1 MIGGETDCAGI
12 GFTMSK
18 CSDIPAG
25 GAAPNTTLLI
35 TPFSGMKVREGGAD
49 VARILLSVLLLLAD
63 DFEVLML

>member
-1 MIGGETDCAGI
+1 
-12 GFTMSK
+12 MSK

-35 TPFSGMKVREGGAD
+35 TPFSGMKDREGGAE

-63 DFEVLML
+63 DLEVLML